1 MACPLYSKREQECL
15 LLDQVA
21 TEDEDSA
28 GVEGEPIRPESCLG
42 EADEYRACPVF
53 RRHEVEASKAF

>member
-1 MACPLYSKREQECL
+1 MREQECL

-21 TEDEDSA
+21 AEDEDSA
-28 GVEGEPIRPESCLG
+28 GVEGERIRPELCLG

-53 RRHEVEASKAF
+53 GRREVEASKAF